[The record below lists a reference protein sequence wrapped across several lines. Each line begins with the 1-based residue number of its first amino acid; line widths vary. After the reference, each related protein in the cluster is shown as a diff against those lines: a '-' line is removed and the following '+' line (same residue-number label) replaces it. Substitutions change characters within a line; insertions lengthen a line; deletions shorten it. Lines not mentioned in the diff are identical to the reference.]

1 MPGYLLDTNHLSA
14 ALSPVSRI
22 RDRIYQEHRRGMRF
36 GVCIP
41 ILGELEVG
49 LQSRRKAGSLR
60 RTLRSLLSKIRVW
73 PLHLDDAR
81 LYGEIYI
88 DLKQRGKSLS
98 QVDMFLAAVARRMN
112 LTLLTTD
119 RDFEALPDIKTENW
133 LA

>member
-14 ALSPVSRI
+14 ALPPVSRI
-22 RDRIYQEHRRGMRF
+22 RDRIYQEHRRGIKF

-41 ILGELEVG
+41 VLSELEVG
-49 LQSRRKAGSLR
+49 LQSLSRAGSLR
-60 RTLRSLLSKIRVW
+60 RTLKRLLSKIRLW
-73 PLHLDDAR
+73 PQQLDDAR
-81 LYGEIYI
+81 LYGEIYL

-98 QVDMFLAAVARRMN
+98 QADIFLAAMAKRMN
-112 LTLLTTD
+112 LTLLTSD